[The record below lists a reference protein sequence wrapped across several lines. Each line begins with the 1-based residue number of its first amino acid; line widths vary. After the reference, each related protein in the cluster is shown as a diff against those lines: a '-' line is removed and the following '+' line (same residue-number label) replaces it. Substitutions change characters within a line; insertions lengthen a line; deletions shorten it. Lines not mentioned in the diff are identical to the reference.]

1 MSAPLHMPGGQ
12 LASRPLHFF
21 WVCDVSASMRGR
33 GKIEQLNYAIRESL
47 PQMKDVASQN
57 PNAQVCVRTIA
68 FSNGAKWINPSVIPI
83 EQYIWT
89 DLVANGV
96 TDMGKALKMIA
107 EELKVPPMPKRALPP
122 VIVLITDGHPTD
134 DFDSGLRALMSEEW
148 GKRAIRIGISIG
160 ADADPDVLRRFI
172 GNDEVELLN
181 ASNPQQLINY
191 IKWASTE
198 VLQYA
203 SREYSAYT
211 ADKEDVSQ
219 QEFQP
224 TQHPGHSVPSPLIS
238 STPIPNN
245 DANNYNDLVW

>member
-1 MSAPLHMPGGQ
+1 MSEPLHMPGGQ

-47 PQMKDVASQN
+47 PQMREVANQN
-57 PNAQVCVRTIA
+57 PNAQVFVRTLA
-68 FSNGAKWINPSVIPI
+68 FGCGAKWINANIIPI
-83 EQYIWT
+83 DQYFWT

-96 TDMGKALKMIA
+96 TDMGEALRLIA

-122 VIVLITDGHPTD
+122 VIVLISDGHPTD
-134 DFDSGLRALMSEEW
+134 DFDKGLQALMSQEW
-148 GKRAIRIGISIG
+148 GKRAIRIAISIG
-160 ADADPDVLRRFI
+160 ADADSDVLRRFI
-172 GNDEVELLN
+172 GNDEVDLLN

-203 SREYSAYT
+203 SREYYAYAEKEAELQ
-211 ADKEDVSQ
+211 ADSRIAPQ
-219 QEFQP
+219 IG
-224 TQHPGHSVPSPLIS
+224 HPDAAPVFNPVPV
-238 STPIPNN
+238 PNS